1 MILYLAANGAK
12 DANLSFTGVLADYI
26 RSRGS
31 EAVIL
36 NSYRDQFGNYHF
48 GLPSGKPGVVIALGG
63 DGTFLQCVNDLNL
76 IGEEYPILGVN
87 LGTLGFLT
95 QVERE
100 DAISAVDQ
108 VLSGAYTLAD
118 YPLLSASVEND
129 RVSYCEQAFN
139 DVVIGREGFA
149 RVMTLD
155 VCIDGV
161 FAYQARCDG
170 ILISTAL
177 GSTAYNVSLGG
188 PVVPPGTP
196 VFVVMPMAPHMPGLR
211 SIIVP
216 ETSTVTVRLY
226 GGKYSNPRE
235 GLVTCDGRSNG
246 IWLEKDDLITV
257 RKHDKT
263 GKMILLDSGRDFYD
277 LFREKLLTAR

>member
-1 MILYLAANGAK
+1 MTFYLAANAAK
-12 DANLSFTGVLADYI
+12 DPLLTFTGELAEHI

-31 EAVIL
+31 DGQIL
-36 NSYRDQFGNYHF
+36 SSCKDQYGNYHF
-48 GLPSGKPGVVIALGG
+48 QIPGGKPGVVIALGG

-76 IGEEYPILGVN
+76 IGEAYPILGVN

-100 DAISAVDQ
+100 GAFSAIDQ
-108 VLSGAYTLAD
+108 ILAGEYSLAD

-155 VCIDGV
+155 VFIDGV

-170 ILISTAL
+170 IMISTAL

-196 VFVVMPMAPHMPGLR
+196 VFVVTPVAPHMPGLR

-226 GGKYSNPRE
+226 GGKYETPRE

-246 IWLEKDDLITV
+246 IWLEKDDLITI
-257 RKHDKT
+257 RKHNKT
-263 GKMILLDSGRDFYD
+263 GKMLLLNSGRDFYD

>member
-1 MILYLAANGAK
+1 MTFYLAANSAK
-12 DANLSFTGVLADYI
+12 DANRSFTGVLADYI

-31 EAVIL
+31 EAMIL
-36 NSYRDQFGNYHF
+36 SSYRDQYGNYHF
-48 GLPSGKPGVVIALGG
+48 GIPSGKPGVVIALGG

-76 IGEEYPILGVN
+76 IGEAYPILGVN

-100 DAISAVDQ
+100 DAISAIDQ
-108 VLSGAYTLAD
+108 ILSGEYTLAD

-226 GGKYSNPRE
+226 GGKYENPRE

-263 GKMILLDSGRDFYD
+263 GKMILLNGGRDFYD